1 MHAGQ
6 IIGKA
11 NSSGHKFG
19 GMIESRTCHCRGA
32 ACRSRRNAA
41 DPNRLAI
48 KTYQPIA
55 SVAALSERLVY
66 GHSTALGRWCTSRSP
81 ELSLRGGRR
90 PTWQSRRSLPNC
102 RKAIGENVTAFPRL
116 PRPFWGLAMTNLE
129 ALHIRREC
137 LHICNCPWRSLS
149 AATDAIGAYHF
160 NGGLC
165 ESPVP
170 SRDCHGRKA
179 PSQ

>member
-1 MHAGQ
+1 MNPPTATAFPHFQGC
-6 IIGKA
+6 IPGYLDG
-11 NSSGHKFG
+11 S
-19 GMIESRTCHCRGA
+19 A
-32 ACRSRRNAA
+32 A
-41 DPNRLAI
+41 
-48 KTYQPIA
+48 
-55 SVAALSERLVY
+55 AALPERLRQLQVVQQQFS
-66 GHSTALGRWCTSRSP
+66 GARPPS
-81 ELSLRGGRR
+81 LSLRGGRR
-90 PTWQSRRSLPNC
+90 PTWRPERAARGSALGVQSRRSWPDR
-102 RKAIGENVTAFPRL
+102 RKAIGENETAFPRL
-116 PRPFWGLAMTNLE
+116 PRPLWGLAMTNLE

>member
-1 MHAGQ
+1 MAISQ
-6 IIGKA
+6 YPA
-11 NSSGHKFG
+11 RSQ
-19 GMIESRTCHCRGA
+19 ESH
-32 ACRSRRNAA
+32 
-41 DPNRLAI
+41 
-48 KTYQPIA
+48 
-55 SVAALSERLVY
+55 
-66 GHSTALGRWCTSRSP
+66 
-81 ELSLRGGRR
+81 
-90 PTWQSRRSLPNC
+90 
-102 RKAIGENVTAFPRL
+102 GENVTAFPRL
-116 PRPFWGLAMTNLE
+116 PRPLWGLAMTNLE